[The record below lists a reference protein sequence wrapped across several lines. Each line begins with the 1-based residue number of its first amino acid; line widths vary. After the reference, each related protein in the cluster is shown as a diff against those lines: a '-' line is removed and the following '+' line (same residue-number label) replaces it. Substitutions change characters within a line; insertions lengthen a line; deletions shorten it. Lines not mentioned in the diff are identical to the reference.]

1 MEKTTIE
8 IIKITPSEGMV
19 LTNGETYSE
28 DFVHVG
34 RNDSIDNWY
43 EITKE
48 EYKAILKEQEKQM
61 EEKINGKDN
70 G

>member
-19 LTNGETYSE
+19 LTNGKTYSL

-34 RNDSIDNWY
+34 RNDSIDNWW
-43 EITKE
+43 EIPIE
-48 EYKAILKEQEKQM
+48 EYKKIMAEN
-61 EEKINGKDN
+61 EEM
-70 G
+70 